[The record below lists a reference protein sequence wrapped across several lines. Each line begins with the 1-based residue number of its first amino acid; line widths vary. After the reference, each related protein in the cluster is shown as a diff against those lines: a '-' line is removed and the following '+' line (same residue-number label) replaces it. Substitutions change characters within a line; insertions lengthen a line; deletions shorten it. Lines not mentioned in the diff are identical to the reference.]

1 MSEDKNNED
10 RIEFEMSTTSTNRNT
25 LVPDVEGV
33 LDAQLAAICVALNQ
47 RPSVE
52 PRLTAIAAASQYREK
67 LRKAMARQADED
79 RETEK
84 TQGAAPMPPMPQVPC
99 SGDDPA
105 QPAIE
110 YGENGIRA

>member
-79 RETEK
+79 RRPRRHKARRRCLRCLRFRVRAT
-84 TQGAAPMPPMPQVPC
+84 TPLSPQ
-99 SGDDPA
+99 
-105 QPAIE
+105 
-110 YGENGIRA
+110 